1 MTGHKE
7 IKILL
12 VDDDPVFRNAIG
24 KYLSKYPTFDVYEA
38 SDGEEGLRRA
48 LEVKPDLIISDY
60 YMPKTDGIEFCR
72 KVKGNPELSSAI
84 FILLTIEKEVFHKIK
99 GLEQG
104 ADDYIEKSTSAAVLM
119 SKIKAF
125 LRIKQLQ
132 NELQEEKDKL
142 ADANALLERNFKELT
157 SILLKIIDFRVPGAA
172 DRAWEAKEAV
182 EYICGRLEIRNSEK
196 KKIIFGTLLHE
207 IGKVGLPDHL
217 VDKNRNGVSMEERIA
232 FNQYPVIGSMITST
246 ISGFKD
252 AANAIYY
259 QYENYDGSGQP
270 EGLLGEEIPI
280 GARILRAIVMY

>member
-132 NELQEEKDKL
+132 NELQ
-142 ADANALLERNFKELT
+142 
-157 SILLKIIDFRVPGAA
+157 
-172 DRAWEAKEAV
+172 
-182 EYICGRLEIRNSEK
+182 
-196 KKIIFGTLLHE
+196 
-207 IGKVGLPDHL
+207 
-217 VDKNRNGVSMEERIA
+217 
-232 FNQYPVIGSMITST
+232 
-246 ISGFKD
+246 
-252 AANAIYY
+252 
-259 QYENYDGSGQP
+259 
-270 EGLLGEEIPI
+270 
-280 GARILRAIVMY
+280 